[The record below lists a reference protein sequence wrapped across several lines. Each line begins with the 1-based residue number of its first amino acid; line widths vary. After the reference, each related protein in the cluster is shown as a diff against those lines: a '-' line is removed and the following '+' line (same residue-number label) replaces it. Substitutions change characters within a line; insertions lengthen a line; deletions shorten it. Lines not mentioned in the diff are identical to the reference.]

1 LKSRKA
7 ANIKWFTALTF
18 FLKKDQLIKKSK
30 HQQIEFDKHFIS
42 LFCNKTF
49 FSIEISK
56 IKFTK
61 NMKNNRDLRAF
72 SLIEISIV
80 VLIIGILVAGVTQ
93 STRLL
98 SQAKIS
104 SAKTLTQSSP
114 VSSVKNLV
122 LWVESTSDASFDST
136 ETDDAVTITNWYDIN
151 PQNSLKNSFTATAKP
166 AYALNAINGLPA
178 IKFNGTSTIMT
189 STNFSNIITGSVT
202 VFAVV
207 KLPATITAQP
217 IIGKRVGTVAN
228 FQFGNGT
235 STAGWQFCDSTC
247 PGTLVAGNI
256 AALSA
261 NGTYVASVVYNGT
274 STAAGSTSTG
284 ISFFHNGA
292 LANAIQNTS
301 TSPSTSVGGSL
312 TLGGDGV
319 GGFFGGHIGEVIVF
333 DRAIKKEERQAIEG
347 YLGKKWG
354 IAMTTANI

>member
-1 LKSRKA
+1 
-7 ANIKWFTALTF
+7 
-18 FLKKDQLIKKSK
+18 
-30 HQQIEFDKHFIS
+30 
-42 LFCNKTF
+42 
-49 FSIEISK
+49 
-56 IKFTK
+56 
-61 NMKNNRDLRAF
+61 MKNNRDLRAF

-93 STRLL
+93 STRIL

-136 ETDDAVTITNWYDIN
+136 ETDDTVVVSNWYDIN
-151 PQNSLKNSFTATAKP
+151 PQNSLKNSFTATTNKP

-178 IKFNGTSTIMT
+178 IKFNGTSAIMN
-189 STNFSNIITGSVT
+189 SSNFSNIITGSVT

-207 KLPATITAQP
+207 KLPAAVAAQP
-217 IIGKRVGTVAN
+217 IIGKRVGTNAN
-228 FQFGNGT
+228 FQFGTGT
-235 STAGWQFCDSTC
+235 SAAGWQFCDNTC
-247 PGTLVAGNI
+247 PTNYAAGSN
-256 AALSA
+256 AAVSA
-261 NGTYVASVVYNGT
+261 NGAYVASVVYTGT
-274 STAAGSTSTG
+274 STAVSASTSTG
-284 ISFFHNGA
+284 ISFFQNGT
-292 LANAIQNTS
+292 LANASQNTT
-301 TSPSTSVGGSL
+301 TSPSTSVAGSL

-354 IAMTTANI
+354 INMTVASI